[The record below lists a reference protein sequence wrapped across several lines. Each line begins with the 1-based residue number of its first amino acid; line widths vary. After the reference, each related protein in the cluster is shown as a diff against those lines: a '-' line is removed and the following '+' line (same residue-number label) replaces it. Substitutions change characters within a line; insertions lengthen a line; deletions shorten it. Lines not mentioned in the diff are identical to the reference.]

1 MEIVKIVIAIL
12 AGIANFANGER
23 TRTQVLP
30 RRGMTSNEFAGD
42 VLDIGN
48 V

>member
-1 MEIVKIVIAIL
+1 MEIVKIVIVEL
-12 AGIANFANGER
+12 AGIA
-23 TRTQVLP
+23 VLQMENKLELKKYP
-30 RRGMTSNEFAGD
+30 VEEMTSNEFASD